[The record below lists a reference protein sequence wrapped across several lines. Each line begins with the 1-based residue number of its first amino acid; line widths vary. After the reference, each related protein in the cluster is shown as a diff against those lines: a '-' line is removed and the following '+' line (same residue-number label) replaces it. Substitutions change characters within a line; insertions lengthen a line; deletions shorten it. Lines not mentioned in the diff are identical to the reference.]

1 MEDDQTRES
10 NRIQG
15 LGSNDPEETQVV
27 VEPQNDGA
35 NGSRSPDKRERTSSS
50 SKDDEETNPEEKSG
64 FGLRKLIRTADQN
77 KWSMEEELAQHFI
90 NHTKLHIPDADMKLN
105 LEDFPVPDNISC
117 VPLMDTTFKN
127 LLKKEGKA
135 LVVDQDQDWET
146 VQQKLQD
153 VMGPLGA
160 AWNQCALYKRGDEVH
175 LDLFNLASTLELST
189 LALANAIQKISW
201 FRRVHSLS
209 ALGSLKNVRETLR
222 SPKVQEILEKDTSNS
237 LIPKD
242 FDEHL
247 KGEKG
252 TRQNLINH
260 FKPPEEKKK
269 KKETA
274 TTAKGKKDRR
284 YATQQ
289 PFPGAPSGRGG
300 GYSSGGYANKGGRD
314 SYYAKNPYS
323 ERRYDGK
330 KHQGKHVYNPCSGQ
344 HAFDSS
350 LADVSR
356 TCSSKFEGHFP
367 NSGNCSSTGRKDSK
381 IPDQLEVTHQRP
393 GNIGHSKGMGNTSPG
408 HPNPNKDSSRC
419 ENELSRE
426 TSHGQGD
433 RKHAVQ
439 RGNQGSNPK
448 KGSVH
453 QQRFCNPER
462 GRTVPPHNK
471 SEEVKRVC
479 PIPPFQDG
487 GAEGCQTPVKPG
499 GLDVQNRSERCIL
512 LSPPG
517 DSIQKMGPIQ
527 LERETLRVP
536 MPSLRLR
543 ASPENLHKND
553 ESSCGST
560 EEIRNSSCDLSRR
573 HVDTRSLSG
582 GGDQGKRHDHVPIP
596 LSRIDDKY
604 EEVSLTSLPGI
615 GVSGGHS
622 QQLNH
627 DLLTVQRK
635 ETQIDFEVSGGLSEP
650 FNLAK
655 VPLFPDRKTVVDSG
669 GCHAGPPP
677 TEISPTIVHKSTVS
691 KTALRD
697 NDQAFIRKHFGIKM
711 VDGKSHLDSGKP
723 HTSTTTRTDHLLGCS
738 EDRGLGGSLPS
749 WINRGTL
756 VRGGEEPSHKHSR
769 TNGGRTSNQNLHE
782 GSYPEVYTHEN
793 RQHFGLILSGQHG
806 GDQKSPYDQ
815 NCQKDLELSTFS
827 SDHDYCRMDPIAPKR
842 GSGLG
847 VQKHFR
853 LSRVEAVSSDVSI
866 CLSNDGSARDRPIC
880 IEDISPDPQVL
891 QLEGGPGMPR
901 SRCISTGLVSNL
913 PLCISPFLP
922 DNKSPATG
930 KIPKSK
936 ENDSYNSF
944 VADPTM
950 VSPSHGNV
958 SSNTATPPNIQ
969 KPSVK
974 SIGSNS
980 STTSKLLSKAGGLAS
995 VRDRLRHAGVSESAS
1010 GLIINSRR
1018 GGTATTYESA
1028 WKKWSLWCTQRH
1040 LDPITCPVNHILEY
1054 LSHLFALGTPYRTI
1068 GGHRSAISAYHNP
1081 IVVDS
1086 ALVTAGR
1093 HPLVSALMSGVH
1105 NLRPPQARYSFTWDI
1120 EVVLCLFKSWPLD
1133 LTPKQ
1138 LTQKVTTLLALI
1150 GVPRGAELHLFDLN
1164 YMADFDQKVV
1174 FELPGTVKNVREGK
1188 KPKPLEFHQHKGDNK
1203 LCPVKCIQKYIN
1215 LTEPWRTGGS
1225 PSNFFL
1231 SFKAPHK
1238 PVCKSTL
1245 ARWIKDVLFQANVD
1259 KVFSAHSLRGASTSK
1274 ALLKGLT
1281 VKEVVDHGK
1290 WSLESTWQRFYHKE
1304 VKSAS
1309 KKYQDS
1315 ILEL

>member
-1 MEDDQTRES
+1 
-10 NRIQG
+10 
-15 LGSNDPEETQVV
+15 
-27 VEPQNDGA
+27 
-35 NGSRSPDKRERTSSS
+35 
-50 SKDDEETNPEEKSG
+50 
-64 FGLRKLIRTADQN
+64 
-77 KWSMEEELAQHFI
+77 
-90 NHTKLHIPDADMKLN
+90 
-105 LEDFPVPDNISC
+105 
-117 VPLMDTTFKN
+117 
-127 LLKKEGKA
+127 
-135 LVVDQDQDWET
+135 
-146 VQQKLQD
+146 
-153 VMGPLGA
+153 
-160 AWNQCALYKRGDEVH
+160 
-175 LDLFNLASTLELST
+175 
-189 LALANAIQKISW
+189 
-201 FRRVHSLS
+201 
-209 ALGSLKNVRETLR
+209 
-222 SPKVQEILEKDTSNS
+222 
-237 LIPKD
+237 
-242 FDEHL
+242 
-247 KGEKG
+247 
-252 TRQNLINH
+252 
-260 FKPPEEKKK
+260 
-269 KKETA
+269 
-274 TTAKGKKDRR
+274 
-284 YATQQ
+284 
-289 PFPGAPSGRGG
+289 
-300 GYSSGGYANKGGRD
+300 
-314 SYYAKNPYS
+314 
-323 ERRYDGK
+323 
-330 KHQGKHVYNPCSGQ
+330 
-344 HAFDSS
+344 
-350 LADVSR
+350 
-356 TCSSKFEGHFP
+356 
-367 NSGNCSSTGRKDSK
+367 
-381 IPDQLEVTHQRP
+381 
-393 GNIGHSKGMGNTSPG
+393 
-408 HPNPNKDSSRC
+408 
-419 ENELSRE
+419 
-426 TSHGQGD
+426 
-433 RKHAVQ
+433 
-439 RGNQGSNPK
+439 
-448 KGSVH
+448 
-453 QQRFCNPER
+453 
-462 GRTVPPHNK
+462 
-471 SEEVKRVC
+471 
-479 PIPPFQDG
+479 
-487 GAEGCQTPVKPG
+487 
-499 GLDVQNRSERCIL
+499 
-512 LSPPG
+512 
-517 DSIQKMGPIQ
+517 
-527 LERETLRVP
+527 
-536 MPSLRLR
+536 
-543 ASPENLHKND
+543 
-553 ESSCGST
+553 
-560 EEIRNSSCDLSRR
+560 
-573 HVDTRSLSG
+573 
-582 GGDQGKRHDHVPIP
+582 
-596 LSRIDDKY
+596 
-604 EEVSLTSLPGI
+604 
-615 GVSGGHS
+615 
-622 QQLNH
+622 
-627 DLLTVQRK
+627 
-635 ETQIDFEVSGGLSEP
+635 
-650 FNLAK
+650 
-655 VPLFPDRKTVVDSG
+655 
-669 GCHAGPPP
+669 
-677 TEISPTIVHKSTVS
+677 
-691 KTALRD
+691 
-697 NDQAFIRKHFGIKM
+697 
-711 VDGKSHLDSGKP
+711 
-723 HTSTTTRTDHLLGCS
+723 
-738 EDRGLGGSLPS
+738 
-749 WINRGTL
+749 
-756 VRGGEEPSHKHSR
+756 
-769 TNGGRTSNQNLHE
+769 
-782 GSYPEVYTHEN
+782 
-793 RQHFGLILSGQHG
+793 
-806 GDQKSPYDQ
+806 
-815 NCQKDLELSTFS
+815 
-827 SDHDYCRMDPIAPKR
+827 
-842 GSGLG
+842 
-847 VQKHFR
+847 
-853 LSRVEAVSSDVSI
+853 
-866 CLSNDGSARDRPIC
+866 
-880 IEDISPDPQVL
+880 
-891 QLEGGPGMPR
+891 MPR

-1174 FELPGTVKNVREGK
+1174 FELPGTVKNIREGK

-1215 LTEPWRTGGS
+1215 LTEPWRTRGS